1 LLKISFAI
9 GGAFSAIGIIYFYL
23 RLQRIRKSV
32 DESGPVGWNLV
43 IRCWISALI
52 DNDDPGY
59 TIIKMAAQSF
69 LFLGGLQLNYQAAF
83 TAILIVFGLE
93 SLGDSARV
101 LLALGRY
108 SSIDE
113 LVVTSTDLKKVTK
126 GVAQIKPSNVY
137 EDISRRRSVVTM
149 VFVTQ
154 CILIAFV
161 VTDIYDTD
169 TQSCRDGSSDC
180 PIVGT
185 LGSWGF
191 YVLGIFM
198 ACVYLVGP
206 KTSFGQSEQNPAYW
220 LHLLLSAKSTGS
232 KVVWT
237 DHNGV
242 PMTWELAPGDWR
254 LWLRFFMSF
263 LINGVGFHILVHAL
277 PIQVASQSSF
287 TGVVFRAVGM
297 MYLVDLDDTPG
308 YTLTVVEGEEKQ
320 DPTKPIT
327 KDESAMEV
335 DNRDVAAAAAVII
348 ADAQNK
354 LDALAASHGM
364 GSPNHGRAPVGGLTA
379 GAALAMAAGVRDPGD
394 GQGGEDEDAGGEED
408 GGAEIDA

>member
-1 LLKISFAI
+1 MGYNLM
-9 GGAFSAIGIIYFYL
+9 L
-23 RLQRIRKSV
+23 RT
-32 DESGPVGWNLV
+32 G
-43 IRCWISALI
+43 ISALI

-69 LFLGGLQLNYQAAF
+69 LFLGGLQLNYEAAF
-83 TAILIVFGLE
+83 AAILAVFGLE
-93 SLGDSARV
+93 SFGDSVRV
-101 LLALGRY
+101 LLAFGGY
-108 SSIDE
+108 SSIKE
-113 LVVTSTDLKKVTK
+113 LVVTSNDLRKVTQ
-126 GVAQIKPSNVY
+126 GVAQLKPSNVY
-137 EDISRRRSVVTM
+137 EDISRRRSVVMM
-149 VFVTQ
+149 VFATQ

-161 VTDIYDTD
+161 VTDIFDNN
-169 TQSCRDGSSDC
+169 TQSCRDGSTDC

-220 LHLLLSAKSTGS
+220 LQLLLSAKTSGS
-232 KVVWT
+232 QVIWT
-237 DHNGV
+237 DHNGKN
-242 PMTWELAPGDWR
+242 MTWELRPGDWR

-308 YTLTVVEGEEKQ
+308 YTLTVVEKE
-320 DPTKPIT
+320 DPTTKST
-327 KDESAMEV
+327 NKDETIEV
-335 DNRDVAAAAAVII
+335 EETSSGREISNVAAATAAII
-348 ADAQNK
+348 AEAQKK
-354 LDALAASHGM
+354 LDALAASNGM
-364 GSPNHGRAPVGGLTA
+364 ESPNNGTAVGLTA
-379 GAALAMAAGVRDPGD
+379 GALALAGAVRKGKEEFPDQAADGD
-394 GQGGEDEDAGGEED
+394 SGGEEE
-408 GGAEIDA
+408 AA